1 MFNSVSRKK
10 LVQKLEK
17 HRRTE
22 NLNSLKMKKCN
33 PEICSE
39 MLQSETQAL
48 KFHTLAIT
56 IYCYRNLDLVV
67 SNKSKNQS
75 EHFRDSKKLTLHF
88 WSSFQLPY

>member
-10 LVQKLEK
+10 LVQKLDK
-17 HRRTE
+17 HPRIE

-39 MLQSETQAL
+39 MLQSETQAP
-48 KFHTLAIT
+48 KFHTLVIT

-67 SNKSKNQS
+67 TRAKINQNILETTKN
-75 EHFRDSKKLTLHF
+75 
-88 WSSFQLPY
+88 

>member
-10 LVQKLEK
+10 LVQKLDK
-17 HRRTE
+17 HPRVE

-48 KFHTLAIT
+48 KFHTLVIT
-56 IYCYRNLDLVV
+56 IYCYHNLDLVV
-67 SNKSKNQS
+67 TRAKINQNILETTKN
-75 EHFRDSKKLTLHF
+75 
-88 WSSFQLPY
+88 